1 MRLGAERNDHAP
13 LRRVVAES
21 WRRSRAFALDPDA
34 VPGVVDVADDELRAY
49 RDEHPLVAARPIID
63 RLLVQHATDAG
74 LIVAIG
80 DHAGRLLWVDGDRRL
95 RRRAEAIAFQE
106 GADWSERAVGTS
118 APGTA
123 LALGRAVQ
131 IRGEEHFA
139 RMVHPWSCSAVPLR
153 DRATGT
159 LLGVLDVTGGEAAVA
174 PVTLPLLEATAAAVE
189 AELALIERGRA
200 PIPALAATPVELSA
214 TPRLH
219 ATGPTPHRPSPVLAI
234 LGRDDGVLRS
244 SAGEVRLSQRHAEIL
259 TVLADRQE
267 GLSATELADAVYGR
281 DDAVVTLRAEMVRLR
296 RALRGVAPHLG
307 PLARPYRLGSRL
319 DVDAHQVLAF
329 LERGAH
335 RIALAAYAG
344 PVLPASESPGT
355 AHLRETVRAQLRE
368 SLLAGASVDTLL
380 AFARTSDG
388 ADDVEVWLACL
399 RLLPPR
405 SPRRSAIVAR
415 LEELDVALTTGTGR
429 ARGEDR
435 GRTRRAWSG
444 SAGQP
449 RRLRG

>member
-1 MRLGAERNDHAP
+1 MGPGARTGDHAT

-21 WRRSRAFALDPDA
+21 WRRSRGFALDPDA

-49 RDEHPLVAARPIID
+49 RAEHPLVAARPIID
-63 RLLVQHATDAG
+63 RLLVQHAADAG

-80 DHAGRLLWVDGDRRL
+80 DQSGRLLWVDGDRRL

-106 GADWSERAVGTS
+106 GADWSERAAGTS

-153 DRATGT
+153 DRATGA
-159 LLGVLDVTGGEAAVA
+159 LLGVLDVTGGEEAVA

-189 AELALIERGRA
+189 AELALVARGRA
-200 PIPALAATPVELSA
+200 SIPSLVPAA
-214 TPRLH
+214 PRLH
-219 ATGPTPHRPSPVLAI
+219 VAGPASTRRTPQAAPPVLSI

-244 SAGEVRLSQRHAEIL
+244 SSGEVVLSQRHAEIL
-259 TVLADRQE
+259 TVLADRPE

-296 RALRGVAPHLG
+296 RALRNVAPQLG
-307 PLARPYRLGSRL
+307 PLARPYRLGGRL

-335 RIALAAYAG
+335 RIALAAYTG
-344 PVLPASESPGT
+344 PVLPASEAPGP
-355 AHLRETVRAQLRE
+355 AHLRDVVRSQLRE

-388 ADDVEVWLACL
+388 ADDVEVWLECL

-405 SPRRSAIVAR
+405 SPRRAAVVAR
-415 LEELDVALTTGTGR
+415 LEELDAALTTPARRDEPRQARQTG
-429 ARGEDR
+429 
-435 GRTRRAWSG
+435 
-444 SAGQP
+444 AGQP

>member
-1 MRLGAERNDHAP
+1 MGPGARTDDRAA
-13 LRRVVAES
+13 LRRVVEES
-21 WRRSRAFALDPDA
+21 WRRSRGFALDPDA
-34 VPGVVDVADDELRAY
+34 VPGLVDVAEDDLHAY

-80 DHAGRLLWVDGDRRL
+80 DQAGRLLWVDGDRRL
-95 RRRAEAIAFQE
+95 RRRAEAIAFME
-106 GADWSERAVGTS
+106 GADWSERAAGTS

-123 LALGRAVQ
+123 LAVGRAVQ

-159 LLGVLDVTGGEAAVA
+159 LLGVLDVTGGDDAVA

-189 AELALIERGRA
+189 AELALVARERSSVPVLR
-200 PIPALAATPVELSA
+200 PPAARRSAGSSTLRPPPQATP
-214 TPRLH
+214 
-219 ATGPTPHRPSPVLAI
+219 PVLAI

-244 SAGEVRLSQRHAEIL
+244 SSGEVILSQRHAEIL
-259 TVLADRQE
+259 TVLADRSA
-267 GLSATELADAVYGR
+267 GLSATELAAAVYGR

-296 RALRGVAPHLG
+296 RTLRGVAPQLG
-307 PLARPYRLGSRL
+307 PLARPYRLGGPL
-319 DVDAHQVLAF
+319 DVDAHQVLTF

-344 PVLPASESPGT
+344 PVLPASDAPGT
-355 AHLRETVRAQLRE
+355 THLRDVVRSQLRE
-368 SLLAGASVDTLL
+368 SMLASASVDTLL
-380 AFARTSDG
+380 AYARTSDG
-388 ADDVEVWLACL
+388 TDDVEVWWECL
-399 RLLPPR
+399 RLLPHR
-405 SPRRSAIVAR
+405 SPKRAAVVAR
-415 LEELDVALTTGTGR
+415 LEEMDAALTTRSGR
-429 ARGEDR
+429 AMRGA
-435 GRTRRAWSG
+435 GRTSQARPESP
-444 SAGQP
+444 GQP